1 MDEYFINIEEYRD
14 EIENYFPKFVFYRR
28 GFRSPTVGSC
38 GEFFDN
44 ERDSKVTDC
53 YCTACQQRYEDTLNN
68 PKHYKHKELGYCAN
82 CGALVE
88 YMQMSR
94 GRQYYYVRKNFAVF
108 SGAGDVMRIQCIKA
122 EQSFSADPYE
132 FDPKLSWYTIAMY
145 ELSPGSAVQYRSY
158 WDTNLRKYLWTEK
171 KTRATEPNFN
181 KSGYGCGDYSYTLIN
196 HDCVERSFLRYLFK
210 GMDFQELPSPYIQW
224 LCRYA
229 EHPQLEYLMHGGLW
243 LIARDYVG
251 QVATYYGGGSH
262 GTGYRINWRS
272 NDLKKMLRVDKTELE
287 YLKEE
292 SGRNYSSYIQ
302 FRRDFWHGRSS
313 TETIKYFKDF
323 KNSRTYIKAAEE
335 FTGLTRKQIMDYAL
349 RRQNSQGTYFFMHQ
363 YADYL
368 RECSKLGYD
377 LTRTA
382 ITMPKDMFAAHER
395 TMHLCRELDTAAA
408 TKKLGKA
415 DAKRRDLEVVDMEL
429 GLILRLPRTC
439 AEIID
444 EGAKLNHCVGGYADR
459 HADGKTTI
467 LFLRTMGHP
476 ETPYYTMEVTNELHV
491 PQCYGY
497 ENNRIQEKPPEI
509 KEFVRRYREYLK
521 KIKLDR
527 KKAAEKAKRKKR
539 QQQKAKVAA

>member
-1 MDEYFINIEEYRD
+1 MDDYFINIAEYSEE
-14 EIENYFPKFVFYRR
+14 IGSYFPKFVFYRR
-28 GFRSPTVGSC
+28 GFRSPTVGSW
-38 GEFFDN
+38 GEFLDD
-44 ERDSKVTDC
+44 ERDNKVTDC
-53 YCTACQQRYEDTLNN
+53 YCTACQQRYEDTLNS

-82 CGALVE
+82 CGAQVE

-132 FDPKLSWYTIAMY
+132 FDPKLSWYTISMY

-158 WDTNLRKYLWTEK
+158 WDTNLRKYLWAEK

-181 KSGYGCGDYSYTLIN
+181 KSGYGYGDYSYTLIN
-196 HDCVERSFLRYLFK
+196 HDCVDRSFLRYLFK

-243 LIARDYVG
+243 NIARDYVG
-251 QVATYYGGGSH
+251 QVAAYGYGSH
-262 GTGYRINWRS
+262 GNGYRINWRS

-287 YLKEE
+287 FLKEG
-292 SGRNYSSYIQ
+292 SGSNYNSYIQ

-313 TETIKYFKDF
+313 AETIKYFREF
-323 KNSRTYIKAAEE
+323 KGSRTYIKTAEE
-335 FTGLTRKQIMDYAL
+335 FTGFSRKQIMDYAL

-395 TMHLCRELDTAAA
+395 TMHLCREIETAAA
-408 TKKLGKA
+408 TKKLRKA
-415 DAKRRDLEVVDMEL
+415 DAKRRDLEAVDMEL

-459 HADGKTTI
+459 HADGKLTI

-476 ETPYYTMEVTNELHV
+476 ETPYYTMEVTNNLYV

-497 ENNRIQEKPPEI
+497 ENNRTQEKPPEI
-509 KEFVRRYREYLK
+509 KEFLRRYKEYLK
-521 KIKLDR
+521 KVAIDR
-527 KKAAEKAKRKKR
+527 KKAAKKTNRKKQRKAK
-539 QQQKAKVAA
+539 AAA

>member
-1 MDEYFINIEEYRD
+1 MENSFIDIEQYRD
-14 EIENYFPKFVFYRR
+14 EIESYFPKFVFYRR
-28 GFRSPTVGSC
+28 GFRSPTTGSF
-38 GEFFDN
+38 GEFFED
-44 ERDSKVTDC
+44 ERDSKLTDC
-53 YCTACQQRYEDTLNN
+53 YCTACHQRYEDGINN

-82 CGALVE
+82 CGAQVE
-88 YMQMSR
+88 YRQMNR
-94 GRQYYYVRKNFAVF
+94 GRQTHYVKGNFAVF

-122 EQSFSADPYE
+122 AQSFSGDSYE
-132 FDPKLSWYTIAMY
+132 LEPELKWYTITMY
-145 ELSPGSAVQYRSY
+145 ELSPGSAEQYSY
-158 WDTNLRKYLWTEK
+158 RWNSVHSKYEWFK
-171 KTRATEPNFN
+171 KKSRPSEPNFGN
-181 KSGYGCGDYSYTLIN
+181 VFNYGDYSYTLIN
-196 HDCVERSFLRYLFK
+196 HDCVQNSFLRYLFK
-210 GMDFQELPSPYIQW
+210 DMEFQELPSPYIQW

-251 QVATYYGGGSH
+251 QVAAYGYSSH
-262 GTGYRINWRS
+262 GTSFRINWRS
-272 NDLKKMLRVDKTELE
+272 NDLKKMLRLDKTELE
-287 YLKEE
+287 YLKEG
-292 SGRNYSSYIQ
+292 SGRLYSSYIQ
-302 FRRDFWHGRSS
+302 WRRDFWHGRSS
-313 TETIKYFKDF
+313 SETVKYFKEF
-323 KNSRTYIKAAEE
+323 KSCRTLITTAEKLS
-335 FTGLTRKQIMDYAL
+335 GLSRKQIMDYAL

-382 ITMPKDMFAAHER
+382 VTMPKDMFAAHER
-395 TMHLCRELDTAAA
+395 TMHLCREIETAAA

-444 EGAKLNHCVGGYADR
+444 EGAKLNHCVGSYADR
-459 HADGKTTI
+459 HADGKLTI

-476 ETPYYTMEVTNELHV
+476 ETPYYTMEVTSDLHV

-497 ENNRIQEKPPEI
+497 ENNRTQEKPPEI

-521 KIKLDR
+521 KVAIDR